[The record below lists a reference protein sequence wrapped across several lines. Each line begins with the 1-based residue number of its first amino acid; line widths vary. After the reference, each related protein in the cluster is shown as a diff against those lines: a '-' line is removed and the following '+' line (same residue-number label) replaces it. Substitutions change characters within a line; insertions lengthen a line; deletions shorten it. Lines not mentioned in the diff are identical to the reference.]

1 MKTYPYNSPEYDADA
16 REWMAIYKSQ
26 GDSITDRAGIASVL
40 GLSPNRV
47 SELTK
52 AGHLQAA
59 SIRPLRYAVEHNRSC
74 YESYTWAVRVGSSLA
89 KLGYS

>member
-1 MKTYPYNSPEYDADA
+1 MKNYPYNSPEYDADA
-16 REWMAIYKSQ
+16 REWMAIYQ
-26 GDSITDRAGIASVL
+26 ATGDTITDRAGIASVL

-59 SIRPLRYAVEHNRSC
+59 SIRPLRYAVEHNRGC
-74 YESYTWAVRVGSSLA
+74 YDGYCWAVRVGSSLA
-89 KLGYS
+89 KLST

>member
-1 MKTYPYNSPEYDADA
+1 MKTYPYDSPEYDADA
-16 REWMAIYKSQ
+16 REWMAIYETE
-26 GDSITDRAGIASVL
+26 GDLITDRAGMAGVL

-59 SIRPLRYAVEHNRSC
+59 STTPLRYAVEHNRGC
-74 YESYTWAVRVGSSLA
+74 YDNYTWAVRVGSSLA
-89 KLGYS
+89 KLS

>member
-16 REWMAIYKSQ
+16 REWMEAYEAS
-26 GDSITDRAGIASVL
+26 GDPITDRAGIAGIL

-59 SIRPLRYAVEHNRSC
+59 SVRPLRYAVEHNQSC
-74 YESYTWAVRVGSSLA
+74 YENYCWAVKVGSSLA
-89 KLGYS
+89 KLST

>member
-16 REWMAIYKSQ
+16 REWMVVYEAN
-26 GDSITDRAGIASVL
+26 GDTITDRAGIASVL
-40 GLSPNRV
+40 GLSPHRV

-59 SIRPLRYAVEHNRSC
+59 SVKPLRYALEHNRSC
-74 YESYTWAVRVGSSLA
+74 YDNYCWAVKVGSSLA
-89 KLGYS
+89 RLSV

>member
-1 MKTYPYNSPEYDADA
+1 MKTYPYDSPEYDADA
-16 REWMAIYKSQ
+16 RERMAIYETQ
-26 GDSITDRAGIASVL
+26 GDLITDRAGIANIL

-59 SIRPLRYAVEHNRSC
+59 SARPLRYAVEHNQSC
-74 YESYTWAVRVGSSLA
+74 YENYSWAVRVGSSLA
-89 KLGYS
+89 KLST